1 MTTISI
7 GTLRYDIVSD
17 TTRFVKGI
25 KATARQKK
33 EADRIFREGLSPMQ
47 KHNFALIRM
56 YDLYKKGMITKEQVL
71 AQQEKIKR
79 KLREEQAA
87 LRMSGVDLKKYA
99 SNWSVLPVKIG
110 AATAALDKN
119 TKAKLRNKAAGA
131 GGGVFGGNRLA
142 NFGGS
147 LGSAAGYGGPGAGM
161 GRMIG
166 YGAVLGGVG
175 AAVLTAKKMLDEVRE
190 LETALVDMQVI
201 MGDDAAGAA
210 LVNNLREIARETPL
224 TSKALIK
231 GAQTLLGYGLS
242 AEGLEDTM
250 YRIGEIAGGDT
261 ARMDSL
267 TRAFAQVQSA
277 GKLMGQEMLQ
287 LVNAGFPVAEIAK
300 AAGVSMEDFRKEME
314 EGNIK
319 ASHLTEAMV
328 NLTSAGG
335 MMEGRLARQAD
346 TINGKWITAMGS
358 IDQKFAEVG
367 ESSKGFWKAS
377 AQFVGEFVTTS
388 LDSIVYLRDTLGEAF
403 TILKDFGQGFAE
415 FLFIDDEL
423 SSMKSWFFSSDA
435 LDEHGKKLSTYRQT
449 IRSLSDVFLKLM
461 GYSQED
467 IDSMR
472 AGERKFTMLS
482 DNAKK
487 EAEIRQKQIDG
498 RKKIK
503 DSVDKEVADF
513 KKAQQDKAK
522 AIYDEMKPEEDLAAM
537 RERHLKERWK
547 ARTEGTRLRATSGN
561 AAASS
566 YLNSVVTLQRAEE
579 AKLQKKMADERF
591 AAQYNAAKDLEK
603 KKFELEK
610 ENIKKAVKLRE
621 SKIKEQEE
629 KSKRNAKAMG
639 DRGKYTAMDTYT
651 ASAQIEAEYRQNQIV
666 NTASDRR
673 EQQLEDLKN
682 LEKDA
687 ERKADQRHQ
696 QRMKVIDRTY
706 NNGKP

>member
-7 GTLRYDIVSD
+7 GTLRYDIISD

-33 EADRIFREGLSPMQ
+33 EADRIFREGLTPMQ

-56 YDLYKKGMITKEQVL
+56 YSLYKKGMITKEQVL
-71 AQQEKIKR
+71 AQQVKIKAT
-79 KLREEQAA
+79 LRQEQQA
-87 LRMSGVDLKKYA
+87 LRMAGMQVEKYRGSYAKA
-99 SNWSVLPVKIG
+99 SVGLAG
-110 AATAALDKN
+110 YTASLNRN
-119 TKAKLRNKAAGA
+119 TKAILRNKAAGGM
-131 GGGVFGGNRLA
+131 GGGGGGGSMRGAANGNRWA

-147 LGSAAGYGGPGAGM
+147 LGSAAGFGGAGAGAGRIAGM
-161 GRMIG
+161 GSGVMIG
-166 YGAVLGGVG
+166 LG
-175 AAVLTAKKMLDEVRE
+175 AAVLTMGKVIRE
-190 LETALVDMQVI
+190 TALLETALVDMQVI
-201 MGDDAAGAA
+201 MGDDRAGTA
-210 LVNNLREIARETPL
+210 LVNNLRSIARETPL

-346 TINGKWITAMGS
+346 TLKGKWITAMGA

-367 ESSKGFWKAS
+367 ESSKEKWKDTV
-377 AQFVGEFVTTS
+377 QFLGEFSVNAIQSFDDITTAVNEVFTAFGELTGVVGESGV
-388 LDSIVYLRDTLGEAF
+388 
-403 TILKDFGQGFAE
+403 
-415 FLFIDDEL
+415 
-423 SSMKSWFFSSDA
+423 A
-435 LDEHGKKLSTYRQT
+435 LDEHGKKLSGYESTVRG
-449 IRSLSDVFLKLM
+449 LSDQLLRIFG
-461 GYSQED
+461 GYSQDE
-467 IDSMR
+467 IDSYR
-472 AGERKFTMLS
+472 AGNRRIQML
-482 DNAKK
+482 DDEAKK
-487 EAEIRQKQIDG
+487 RKEERQRFLDG

-503 DSVDKEVADF
+503 EATDKEVSDF
-513 KKAQQDKAK
+513 KKAQEEKAK

-537 RERHLKERWK
+537 RARHQKERY
-547 ARTEGTRLRATSGN
+547 AAMREGTRLRANSGN
-561 AAASS
+561 QAAQE
-566 YLNSVVTLQRAEE
+566 YYQSVVKLQQAEE

-591 AAQYNAAKDLEK
+591 KAQYSRAKDLEQRR
-603 KKFELEK
+603 FDFEK
-610 ENIKKAVKLRE
+610 ENIKKAVKIRE
-621 SKIKEQEE
+621 NAIKDQEE
-629 KSKRNAKAMG
+629 ASKRNAKAIG

-682 LEKDA
+682 LERDA
-687 ERKADQRHQ
+687 ERKAEQRHQ
-696 QRMKVIDRTY
+696 QRMKVLDQSY